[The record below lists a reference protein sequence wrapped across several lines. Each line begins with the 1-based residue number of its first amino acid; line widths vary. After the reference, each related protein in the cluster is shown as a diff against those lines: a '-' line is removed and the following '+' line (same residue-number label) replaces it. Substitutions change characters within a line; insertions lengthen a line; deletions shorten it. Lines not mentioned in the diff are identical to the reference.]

1 MREGHR
7 LLLAGD
13 RAGDRAHSGQPAA
26 TRPGDRGLEDHTKSP
41 GAGLRANEGLP
52 KGTHQ
57 AQRTPN
63 GGSKAIQAIN
73 GRTRHYHHRNRRVEA
88 LLRPNS
94 RGNLLPV
101 PPFCFRSRS
110 RALGRRVRGFWPRLR
125 RCRTALWQLFIRES

>member
-94 RGNLLPV
+94 RGNLLP
-101 PPFCFRSRS
+101 SNQTKH
-110 RALGRRVRGFWPRLR
+110 PRLGFFPFQQ
-125 RCRTALWQLFIRES
+125 RTQPRQIAGK